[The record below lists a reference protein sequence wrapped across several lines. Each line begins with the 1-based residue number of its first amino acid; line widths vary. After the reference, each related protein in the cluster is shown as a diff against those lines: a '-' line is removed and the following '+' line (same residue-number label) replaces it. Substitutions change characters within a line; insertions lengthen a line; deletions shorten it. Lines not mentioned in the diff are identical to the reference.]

1 MSATLL
7 TYNSQRE
14 TRLKGQ
20 ERATQCRRVA
30 AVLWHGCD
38 PGSEFKGG
46 SNCGVPEI
54 MLGELGL
61 LCPDAL
67 SHTRREESGG
77 DVLLVTEVKPG
88 FICGDSR
95 GDGETPTDGVLA
107 AIPPV
112 PTTLPTCL

>member
-1 MSATLL
+1 
-7 TYNSQRE
+7 
-14 TRLKGQ
+14 
-20 ERATQCRRVA
+20 
-30 AVLWHGCD
+30 
-38 PGSEFKGG
+38 
-46 SNCGVPEI
+46 

-77 DVLLVTEVKPG
+77 DVLLLTEVKPS

-95 GDGETPTDGVLA
+95 GDGETPTDGVFA

-112 PTTLPTCL
+112 PATLPTCL